1 MAQRMSQR
9 MSRRMSRA
17 AIDAGLA
24 DTRSQ
29 VRDGLLRAQR
39 QIAEH
44 RLGYLLLGCALV
56 LAGLA
61 AIAFP
66 LLSTIATKV
75 ALGWIFVLS
84 GAAIILHA
92 FAAGDWRGFF
102 CNQAIGLLYLIVGGY
117 LALLPLSGIVTL
129 TVLLAALLIA
139 DGILQVGMALRIRPH
154 NGWVWVAVS
163 GLVAMAAGGLI
174 ALKLPASVFS
184 IGILIGIKMIFAGW
198 SFIVLGLSG
207 PKPATVRLRLV

>member
-1 MAQRMSQR
+1 MAQRLSQ
-9 MSRRMSRA
+9 A
-17 AIDAGLA
+17 AIDAGIA

-29 VRDGLLRAQR
+29 VREGLLRAQR

-44 RLGYLLLGCALV
+44 WLGYLVLGCVLV

-92 FAAGDWRGFF
+92 CSAGDWRGFF
-102 CNQAIGLLYLIVGGY
+102 WNLPIGLLHLIVGGY

-129 TVLLAALLIA
+129 TVLIAALLIA
-139 DGILQVGMALRIRPH
+139 DGVLELGMALRIRPH
-154 NGWVWVAVS
+154 NGWIWVLLS
-163 GLVAMAAGGLI
+163 GLVAIAAGTLI
-174 ALKLPASVFS
+174 ALKLPGSATFT
-184 IGILIGIKMIFAGW
+184 IGLLIGIKMIFAGW
-198 SFIVLGLSG
+198 SFMVLALSG
-207 PKPATVRLRLV
+207 PRPAPATTLRPV

>member
-1 MAQRMSQR
+1 MAQRMSQV
-9 MSRRMSRA
+9 

-29 VRDGLLRAQR
+29 VRNGLLRAQR

-44 RLGYLLLGCALV
+44 WLGYLLLGCALV

-84 GAAIILHA
+84 GGAIILHA
-92 FAAGDWRGFF
+92 FSAGDWRGFF
-102 CNQAIGLLYLIVGGY
+102 WNLAIGLLHLIVGGY

-139 DGILQVGMALRIRPH
+139 DGVLEVGMALRIRPH
-154 NGWVWVAVS
+154 NGWGWVLVS
-163 GLVAMAAGGLI
+163 GLVAMAAGALI
-174 ALKLPASVFS
+174 ALKLPTSAVFS
-184 IGILIGIKMIFAGW
+184 IGLLIGIKMIFAGW
-198 SFIVLGLSG
+198 SFIVLALSN
-207 PKPATVRLRLV
+207 PKPAPTASLRLV